1 VVLKSSYTKG
11 SKIRLCTGGAV
22 TILQCGT
29 PIPIDEDD
37 LKYGDR
43 DITSG
48 SLVFRFSKGNEAGD
62 GPLPET
68 IYKPKLLS
76 NADLIIQLKIK
87 AKVSISC
94 DRKVHT

>member
-37 LKYGDR
+37 LKYGVR
-43 DITSG
+43 DNALG
-48 SLVFRFSKGNEAGD
+48 SLVFSRSKDGGAG
-62 GPLPET
+62 
-68 IYKPKLLS
+68 
-76 NADLIIQLKIK
+76 
-87 AKVSISC
+87 
-94 DRKVHT
+94 